1 MSTINDR
8 IAYLIKELGI
18 TKTKFA
24 EAVNLS
30 QPFVSAI
37 CTGAKTPSDRTISDI
52 CRIFNV
58 SELWLRTGEGE
69 MYVRRSRNE
78 EIAMLINDLM
88 REEDESFRKRF
99 IAAMLEIPP
108 EFWPELE
115 KFFKRLG
122 G

>member
-1 MSTINDR
+1 METINAR
-8 IAYLIKELGI
+8 ISGLISNLGI
-18 TKTKFA
+18 SKTKFA
-24 EAVNLS
+24 EQLNLS
-30 QPFVSAI
+30 PSFVTRI
-37 CTGAKTPSDRTISDI
+37 CAGDKIPSDRTISDI

-58 SELWLRTGEGE
+58 SELWLRTGDGE
-69 MYVRRSRNE
+69 MHVRRSRNE

-99 IAAMLEIPP
+99 TAAMLELPA

-115 KFFKRLG
+115 KFFKKLG

>member
-1 MSTINDR
+1 MQER
-8 IAYLIKELGI
+8 IKELRKMLGLTQVEFGARIGVKGNTITGYEAGI
-18 TKTKFA
+18 R
-24 EAVNLS
+24 V
-30 QPFVSAI
+30 
-37 CTGAKTPSDRTISDI
+37 PSDAMIVSI
-52 CRIFNV
+52 CREFNV

-69 MYVRRSRNE
+69 MRVRRSRNE

-99 IAAMLEIPP
+99 TAAMLELPA

-115 KFFKRLG
+115 KFFKKLG